1 MLPPHTHALTIS
13 AAVDVFPVHLPLAPL
28 TLRILNINSQ
38 ERTGF
43 LILLYLL
50 PLLPGVKRHALS
62 LLLQSSGTS
71 VSKLCSVSVG
81 RNSC

>member
-1 MLPPHTHALTIS
+1 MYFRYI
-13 AAVDVFPVHLPLAPL
+13 APL

-50 PLLPGVKRHALS
+50 PLLPGGEEACTYSTYRALVR
-62 LLLQSSGTS
+62 L
-71 VSKLCSVSVG
+71 
-81 RNSC
+81 